1 MLYCG
6 EESAGAYK
14 SREMAQCF
22 GFKVLWKNTRYA
34 ENSGVEDEYAY
45 QMGIPCITP
54 EIGGQCTRMYQRDE
68 HKQMLETGIR
78 NVMTLLGI
86 LEGSVPA
93 NEGVHHYDID
103 YIYNRNGGIHV
114 PVKKAMD
121 SVRKGDTLSIITN
134 LFGEEVDRVIAPFDG
149 VVIGYWT
156 YSVCPPHGWVYMVGK
171 PVDGE

>member
-1 MLYCG
+1 
-6 EESAGAYK
+6 
-14 SREMAQCF
+14 
-22 GFKVLWKNTRYA
+22 
-34 ENSGVEDEYAY
+34 
-45 QMGIPCITP
+45 
-54 EIGGQCTRMYQRDE
+54 MYQRDE

-78 NVMTLLGI
+78 NVMTLRGI
-86 LEGSVPA
+86 LEGSGPA
-93 NEGVHHYDID
+93 NEGGHHYDID